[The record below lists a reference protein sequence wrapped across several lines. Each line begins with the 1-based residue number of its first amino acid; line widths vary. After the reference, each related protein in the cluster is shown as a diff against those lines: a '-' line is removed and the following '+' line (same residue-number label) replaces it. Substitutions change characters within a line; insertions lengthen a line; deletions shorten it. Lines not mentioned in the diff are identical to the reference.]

1 MALQTKVKISNVT
14 NLSDA
19 RYCAGMGV
27 DMLGFVIDD
36 KSENYISSQKLKDI
50 RAWVSGVKI
59 VVEVETLDTGFLEI
73 IGKYNP
79 DVIQVNNIE
88 LLQKIKLANDKPLIL
103 SIEANQD
110 ADTIFGI
117 CEKHSDLVDY
127 FLLESHKETT
137 LSGDWPDFLTLL
149 SNQFNILLGFG
160 VTPQNVLSL
169 PCAGIALRGSQE
181 ERPGYKNFDDLRDIL
196 ELLEEN

>member
-127 FLLESHKETT
+127 FLLESQSETT
-137 LSGDWPDFLTLL
+137 LSGDWPDFLALL

-169 PCAGIALRGSQE
+169 PCAGIALRGGQE